1 VEKMLEAVPSSR
13 LPKREFVELLG
24 SPQGWKIEE
33 ALKAELYKVLK
44 PELPNVNLADLIS
57 DLATVVAKRNRAVRP
72 LVLTRLARPE
82 IMA

>member
-1 VEKMLEAVPSSR
+1 VEKMLEAVPSFR

-33 ALKAELYKVLK
+33 ALRDELYKVLK

-57 DLATVVAKRNRAVRP
+57 DLAAHSWMQDFDQLP
-72 LVLTRLARPE
+72 DLAME
-82 IMA
+82 TG